1 MRVFQIAAVA
11 LALGGWLA
19 CSSSNGGSGDPD
31 PDVPP
36 VDLGYVEDAPGG
48 EDPGAGADLAEDP
61 GTEPDVP
68 QAPFE
73 IVFLSDTVFPQQ
85 VPSGQPFTIR
95 ARVRNV
101 QDQTFASGRQVDF
114 AITYIETLN
123 GEEVFKGDSSLTR
136 SSSISDADGLVE
148 TVFQGG
154 ATVDLLYT
162 VTATSPEAN
171 PVSMRLVVLKM
182 ECGCLTVSL
191 GYPGA
196 PGSGASYQV
205 SALTSDKK
213 CADLDAATPLT
224 GVVAE
229 ALGLDLT
236 QPVQFQCPPP
246 NTTVTLVVKGVE
258 NCPFAFG
265 CVEGIVIT
273 ADKAT
278 ETTPCPNSATVGLV
292 ATPLTLEGAYAGS
305 HRLDVSAAFEDCSNV
320 DPTTQCGSPA
330 NLEFGRLACCYLRAV
345 EQAFAADGPAVL
357 AAIQAQADAWEGSLL
372 TGDGGAKLDAALAA
386 VIPDKVA
393 ALTPTWVA
401 QYAQVAARVT
411 AALRQIN
418 LNSTIT
424 FGAIEDEKIPGTI
437 VWDAYNP
444 LYWKA
449 GCDPADGNYFACG
462 KLVLPM
468 TSFGEIAYAP
478 TIQDSTFQATLA
490 AGNRVLIE
498 EHDVAL
504 NLGRLVAYFASDV
517 ASRVYTGGHIA
528 DNVVKGG
535 DARSVEQAIAMRLP
549 CTAVATDLMGQ
560 VSSWFT
566 GTQSDLETLCE
577 EGLLRLLRQ
586 ATDLRTPLIRPMR
599 VTVSGSGA
607 YADTSCDL
615 KVDRITQVEGVDSYE
630 GTFHP
635 PAGATSEVSGSL
647 TAIRK

>member
-1 MRVFQIAAVA
+1 MRVFPIAAAVLA
-11 LALGGWLA
+11 LAAWTG
-19 CSSSNGGSGDPD
+19 CSSSNGGNGGPD
-31 PDVPP
+31 QDVPP
-36 VDLGYVEDAPGG
+36 VDLGYIDDAQEP
-48 EDPGAGADLAEDP
+48 EDPGAGADGVEDQ

-68 QAPFE
+68 QATYE
-73 IVFLSDTVFPQQ
+73 IVFLSDTMFPQQ

-95 ARVRNV
+95 ARVRLV
-101 QDQTFASGRQVDF
+101 QDQTFVSGRQVDF
-114 AITYIETLN
+114 AISRIETLD

-136 SSSISDADGLVE
+136 PSSISNADGLVE

-154 ATVDLLYT
+154 ATVELLYT
-162 VTATSPEAN
+162 VTATSPDAL

-196 PGSGASYQV
+196 PGSGASYQL

-213 CADLDAATPLT
+213 CADLNAATPLT

-273 ADKAT
+273 GDKAT
-278 ETTPCPNSATVGLV
+278 ETTPCPNTATVGLV
-292 ATPLTLEGAYAGS
+292 ATPMTLEGAFTGS
-305 HRLDVSAAFEDCSNV
+305 HRLDVSAAFEDCSAV
-320 DPTTQCGSPA
+320 DPATQCGSPA
-330 NLEFGRLACCYLRAV
+330 TLGFGRLVCCYLRAV
-345 EQAFAADGPAVL
+345 EQAFAADAATVV
-357 AAIQAQADAWEGSLL
+357 AAIQAQADSWEGTLL
-372 TGDGGAKLDAALAA
+372 TGDDGAKLDAALASL
-386 VIPDKVA
+386 IPDKLA
-393 ALTPTWVA
+393 SDSPAWVA
-401 QYAQVAARVT
+401 KYAQVAARVT
-411 AALRQIN
+411 TALRQIN

-424 FGAIEDEKIPGTI
+424 FGAEEDGKIPGTI

-449 GCDPADGNYFACG
+449 GCDPSDPNFFACG

-468 TSFGEIAYAP
+468 ASFGELAYAP
-478 TIQDSTFQATLA
+478 TIQDSTFQASRV
-490 AGNRVLIE
+490 AGNRVVIE
-498 EHDVAL
+498 DHDVAL
-504 NLGRLVAYFASDV
+504 NLGRLAAYFASDV
-517 ASRVYTGGHIA
+517 ASRVYSGGYIA

-549 CTAVATDLMGQ
+549 CATVATDLMSQ
-560 VSSWFT
+560 ISSWFT
-566 GTQSDLETLCE
+566 GTQADLETLCE
-577 EGLLRLLRQ
+577 EGLLRLLQQ

-615 KVDRITQVEGVDSYE
+615 KADRITQVEGVDSYE